1 MIIARRR
8 SRARL
13 LLVTASVIVLLFYLH
28 CRQIPTLDITQTS
41 KPILHFRKSS
51 FDWTAVKQHH
61 PVQTIVS
68 LPTGKSKKYP
78 RIQHHFTSKQ
88 KTDPTS
94 QARAVIVRNA
104 FTRCWENYKAHAW
117 LHDELTPITGKAK
130 DPFGGWA
137 ATLVDSLDTLWIM
150 GLKTEFYLAAEAAVQ
165 IDFNKTTESG
175 VNVFETTIRHLGGLL
190 GAYDLSG
197 EPALLLKARELGDM
211 LYMAFD
217 TPNRMPG
224 FWLTF
229 EDVLTG
235 KQLAGTHDPSA
246 SPASLS
252 MEFTRLAQLTGDN
265 KYYDAIDRIRAF
277 LERTQEESHLP
288 GMWPTMINFRDEK
301 VTDTSFSLGALADSL
316 YEYLPKMSILLG
328 GLEPSYEAMY
338 RRAMD
343 TVVENILFRPM
354 LPDNSNNKVILF
366 PGTAFVRNEGV
377 VLHPEGQHLSCFV
390 GGMFAVGGR
399 TFGINS
405 HVEIGERITR
415 GCAWAYEAFPTGLM
429 PEIFGLVDCKQP
441 SLDGCTW
448 DEDRWREEGDPSLAK
463 GFRNARDPRYLLRPE
478 AIESIFVLYRVTGD
492 EGLRETAWTMFQRI
506 MMATET
512 PLGNAAVVNVT
523 VTGETEKE
531 DSMESFWMA
540 ETLKYFYLILSP
552 PDVISLDEFVLNT
565 EAHPFRRPK

>member
-8 SRARL
+8 SRSRL
-13 LLVTASVIVLLFYLH
+13 LLVTASVTVVLFYLH
-28 CRQIPTLDITQTS
+28 YRQIPTLDITQTP
-41 KPILHFRKSS
+41 KPIIHFQKSS

-61 PVQTIVS
+61 PVQSILP
-68 LPTGKSKKYP
+68 LPTGKPKSFP

-88 KTDPTS
+88 ETDPTS

-104 FTRCWENYKAHAW
+104 FTRCWESYKAHAW

-165 IDFNKTTESG
+165 IDYNKTAESG

-217 TPNRMPG
+217 TPNRIPG

-252 MEFTRLAQLTGDN
+252 MEFTRLAQLTGES

-343 TVVENILFRPM
+343 TVVENLLFRPM
-354 LPDNSNNKVILF
+354 LPDNNKNDILF
-366 PGTAFVRNEGV
+366 PGTAFIRNEGI

-399 TFGINS
+399 TFGIDS
-405 HVEIGERITR
+405 HVEIGGRITR

-429 PEIFGLVDCKQP
+429 PEIYGLVDCKQ
-441 SLDGCTW
+441 SLLDGCAW

-492 EGLRETAWTMFQRI
+492 EALRETAWTMFQRI

-523 VTGETEKE
+523 VSGETEKE

-540 ETLKYFYLILSP
+540 ETLKYFYLIFSP
-552 PDVISLDEFVLNT
+552 PDVVSLDEFVLNT